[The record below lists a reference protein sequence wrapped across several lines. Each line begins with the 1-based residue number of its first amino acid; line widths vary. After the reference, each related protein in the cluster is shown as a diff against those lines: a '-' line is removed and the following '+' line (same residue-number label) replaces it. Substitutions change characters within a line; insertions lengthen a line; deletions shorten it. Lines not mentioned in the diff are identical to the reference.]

1 MVIPLM
7 DLAFMLMKISF
18 GNPAPVM
25 KSEAIFV
32 KDHQRVN
39 ILQNFHEIKTVYYY
53 AKSDNESS
61 FEVTLLNGI
70 QTYVYIV

>member
-1 MVIPLM
+1 MVLFSGQISHLLISCTSPMVIPLM

-39 ILQNFHEIKTVYYY
+39 IF
-53 AKSDNESS
+53 AKCS
-61 FEVTLLNGI
+61 
-70 QTYVYIV
+70 